1 MSTPFI
7 NLSALPAPSRKSEGT
22 VQSFESLIS
31 EYADDLN
38 LTKKD
43 ISKLSNL
50 KKNGEYLLSSNNFNF
65 VYEVIGMLRVNG
77 FQDTYE
83 YLEKLELKGKPSSK
97 TIFNSILF
105 EAEETLYQAE
115 IARLRD
121 EFNVKIVGLYSC
133 RKCGSQNTLDT
144 ISSKQRNSDEALIYD
159 ITCQDCGNTFRRG

>member
-7 NLSALPAPSRKSEGT
+7 NLSALPAPSRKSEGI

-38 LTKKD
+38 ITKKD
-43 ISKLSNL
+43 IIKLSNL
-50 KKNGEYLLSSNNFNF
+50 KKNGEYILSSNNFNF
-65 VYEVIGMLRVNG
+65 VYEIIGMLRVNG

-83 YLEKLELKGKPSSK
+83 YLEKLDIKGKPSSK
-97 TIFNSILF
+97 LIFNSLLF
-105 EAEETLYQAE
+105 EAEETLYQVE
-115 IARLRD
+115 IARIRD
-121 EFNVKIVGLYSC
+121 EFNVKIVGLYAC

-144 ISSKQRNSDEALIYD
+144 ISSKQRSSDEAMIYD

>member
-7 NLSALPAPSRKSEGT
+7 NLSALPAPSRKSEGI

-38 LTKKD
+38 ITKKD
-43 ISKLSNL
+43 IAKLSNL
-50 KKNGEYLLSSNNFNF
+50 KKNGEYILNSNNFNF
-65 VYEVIGMLRVNG
+65 VYEIIGMLRVNG

-83 YLEKLELKGKPSSK
+83 YLEKLDIKGKPSSK
-97 TIFNSILF
+97 LIFNSTLF

-144 ISSKQRNSDEALIYD
+144 ISSRQRSPDEAMIYD

>member
-7 NLSALPAPSRKSEGT
+7 NLSALPAPSRKSEG
-22 VQSFESLIS
+22 VFQSFESLIS

-43 ISKLSNL
+43 ISKLSSL
-50 KKNGEYLLSSNNFNF
+50 KKNGEYLLTSNNFPF
-65 VYEVIGMLRVNG
+65 VYEVIGMLRTNG

-83 YLEKLELKGKPSSK
+83 YLEKLDVKGKPISKIIFSSP
-97 TIFNSILF
+97 TF
-105 EAEETLYQAE
+105 EREETLYQAE

-144 ISSKQRNSDEALIYD
+144 ISSKQRSSDEAMIYD